1 MTSMVTPDI
10 TVECL
15 HPSMTVNAPAVE
27 AFTRRVIEYLGL
39 SVAELN
45 IIFTDN
51 EYLRTL
57 HHRFLNDDSDTDI
70 MTFPLHEPGEPISAD
85 IFISLDMAGDNARFY
100 GVSVE
105 EELRRLI
112 VHGLLHLAGWD
123 DQTEAEQHA
132 MREKEN
138 EVLRQVSSGEFFL
151 NGTRGK

>member
-1 MTSMVTPDI
+1 MTSKATPDI

-15 HPSMTVNAPAVE
+15 HPAVKVNARAVE
-27 AFTRRVIEYLGL
+27 AFTRRVIEVLTL
-39 SVAELN
+39 HVAEIN

-57 HHRFLNDDSDTDI
+57 HHRFLNDESDTDI

-85 IFISLDMAGDNARFY
+85 IFISLDMAEDNARY
-100 GVSVE
+100 YRVSVE

-123 DQTEAEQHA
+123 DQTETEQVA
-132 MREKEN
+132 MRDKEN
-138 EVLRQVSSGEFFL
+138 QVLRQVVPGEAFL